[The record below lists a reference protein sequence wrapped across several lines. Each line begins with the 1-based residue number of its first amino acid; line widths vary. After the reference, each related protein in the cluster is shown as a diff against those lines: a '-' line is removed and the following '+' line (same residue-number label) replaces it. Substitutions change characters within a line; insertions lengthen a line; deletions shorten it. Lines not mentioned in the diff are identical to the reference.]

1 MISISTDE
9 LRRIF
14 GMPRDG
20 RVSMAV
26 VNGYREVAD
35 FAKGYRYDAVSND
48 HVFVFAGPR
57 EKLKATITYGE
68 DEVKVEITFPNE
80 GVETRVS

>member
-1 MISISTDE
+1 MISTDE

-14 GMPRDG
+14 RMPRDG

-35 FAKGYRYDAVSND
+35 FARGYRYDAVSND
-48 HVFVFAGPR
+48 LVLVVAGPR
-57 EKLKATITYGE
+57 EKLKGTITYGE